1 MRLSFAITGA
11 LCAAVIAGSSMAAQ
25 AQEQVPEKMPFDIPY
40 GTPVNYETAIKLI
53 NAAAAEAKKHN
64 WKMNI
69 AVVDNNGELI
79 AFQRMDGAQIASVKI
94 SQGKAATAARYR
106 RPSEAFFKAMESGHP
121 YVFTLDYQLVASP
134 GGIPLVHDGKM
145 VGGIGCSG
153 GTGGQDAVS
162 CKAGA
167 DALK

>member
-1 MRLSFAITGA
+1 MRLSFAVAGA
-11 LCAAVIAGSSMAAQ
+11 LCAALITGSGFAQ
-25 AQEQVPEKMPFDIPY
+25 AQEAVPEKMPFDIPY
-40 GTPVNYETAIKLI
+40 GTPVGYDTAISLI

-69 AVVDNNGELI
+69 AVVDNNGDLI

-94 SQGKAATAARYR
+94 SQGKASTAARYR
-106 RPSEAFFKAMESGHP
+106 RESEVFFKAMESGHP

-145 VGGIGCSG
+145 VGAIGCSG
-153 GTGGQDAVS
+153 GTGSQDAVT

-167 DALK
+167 AALK

>member
-1 MRLSFAITGA
+1 MRLSFTVAGA
-11 LCAAVIAGSSMAAQ
+11 LCAAMIGGMSFAQ
-25 AQEQVPEKMPFDIPY
+25 AQESVPDKIPFDIPY
-40 GTPVNYETAIKLI
+40 GTPVNYETAMKLV
-53 NAAAAEAKKHN
+53 NAAEAEAKKRN

-69 AVVDNNGELI
+69 AVVDNNGDLI
-79 AFQRMDGAQIASVKI
+79 AFARMDGAQIGSVKV

-106 RPSEAFFKAMESGHP
+106 RESEAFFKAMESGHP

-134 GGIPLVHDGKM
+134 GGIPLNSNGHI

-153 GTGGQDAVS
+153 GTGSQDAVI

-167 DALK
+167 AALK

>member
-1 MRLSFAITGA
+1 MRLSLTVAGA
-11 LCAAVIAGSSMAAQ
+11 LCAALIGGMSFAQ
-25 AQEQVPEKMPFDIPY
+25 AQESVPDKIPFDIPY
-40 GTPVNYETAIKLI
+40 GTPVNYETAMKLV
-53 NAAAAEAKKHN
+53 NAAEAEAKKRN

-69 AVVDNNGELI
+69 AVVDNNGDLI
-79 AFQRMDGAQIASVKI
+79 AFARMDGAQIGSVKV

-106 RPSEAFFKAMESGHP
+106 RESEAFFKAMESGHP

-134 GGIPLVHDGKM
+134 GGIPLNSNGHI

-153 GTGGQDAVS
+153 GTGSQDAVI

-167 DALK
+167 AALK

>member
-1 MRLSFAITGA
+1 MRLSFAVAGA
-11 LCAAVIAGSSMAAQ
+11 LCAALIGGTSFAQ

-40 GTPVNYETAIKLI
+40 GTPVKYETAISLV

-94 SQGKAATAARYR
+94 SQGKARTAATFR
-106 RPSEAFFKAMESGHP
+106 RESEVFFKAYESGHP
-121 YVFTLDYQLVASP
+121 YVATLDPTLVASP
-134 GGIPLVHDGKM
+134 GGIPLVQDGKM
-145 VGGIGCSG
+145 VGAIGCSG
-153 GTGGQDAVS
+153 GTGDQDAVI

-167 DALK
+167 EALK